1 MLVWFYLLNH
11 VWTWN
16 LFLILMLPLV
26 FLTFTFIS
34 DCLFYYRYAI
44 LFLFDFELFCSLK
57 ENKPFLNFDFYL
69 ERHYTKRRF
78 IASSLIHVRK
88 WTCTTWHVHIEFIGS
103 VKGSLSLV
111 KKSPGE
117 KSENL
122 KIKILCLYGNLT
134 CSMVVFTLARNYKV
148 CDLIHSGYNL
158 FCSINIINL

>member
-1 MLVWFYLLNH
+1 
-11 VWTWN
+11 
-16 LFLILMLPLV
+16 MLPLV
-26 FLTFTFIS
+26 FLIFTFIS

-122 KIKILCLYGNLT
+122 KIKILCLYGNHVRWLFSRLQGIGKFVIWFTVDTICFALLT
-134 CSMVVFTLARNYKV
+134 PLIYKGIWL
-148 CDLIHSGYNL
+148 C
-158 FCSINIINL
+158 